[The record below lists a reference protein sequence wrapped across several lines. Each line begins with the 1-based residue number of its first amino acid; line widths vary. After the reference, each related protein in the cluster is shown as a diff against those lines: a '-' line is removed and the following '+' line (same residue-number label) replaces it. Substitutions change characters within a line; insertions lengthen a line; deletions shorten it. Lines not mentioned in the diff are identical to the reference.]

1 MLKYFVTTI
10 TIITALTIST
20 VPTHAQPNSTAT
32 PSDPAV
38 ILSLNR
44 AQNLAR
50 QAAES
55 ANGGLG
61 NYRAE
66 ALMHGPASLSPYMVN
81 SDGTIT
87 FTFKGRRPDSSDLTI
102 ESVVTVAQDASKIN
116 VNYNGP
122 IRTPK

>member
-1 MLKYFVTTI
+1 MLKHFVAALTMS
-10 TIITALTIST
+10 TALVVGILP
-20 VPTHAQPNSTAT
+20 VYAQPNPTET
-32 PSDPAV
+32 PSDPT
-38 ILSLNR
+38 ILLSLNR

-66 ALMHGPASLSPYMVN
+66 ASMYGPASLSPYVVN

-87 FTFKGRRPDSSDLTI
+87 FTIKGRRPNTSEFTV
-102 ESVVTVAQDASKIN
+102 ETVVTVAQDASKIN

-122 IRTPK
+122 TRTSK

>member
-1 MLKYFVTTI
+1 MLKRFIAI
-10 TIITALTIST
+10 TIFVGLTTSILP
-20 VPTHAQPNSTAT
+20 VLAQPNTTAT
-32 PSDPAV
+32 PSDPTV

-50 QAAES
+50 QAAEK

-66 ALMHGPASLSPYMVN
+66 ALMYGPASLSPYVVN

-87 FTFKGRRPDSSDLTI
+87 FTFKGRKPDSTTMTI
-102 ESVVTVAQDASKIN
+102 ESVVTVSPDASNIN

-122 IRTPK
+122 IRTTK

>member
-1 MLKYFVTTI
+1 MLKRLASTLTI
-10 TIITALTIST
+10 FAALTISSLP
-20 VPTHAQPNSTAT
+20 VHAQPNTSST
-32 PSDPAV
+32 PSDPIV

-50 QAAES
+50 QAAEK

-66 ALMHGPASLSPYMVN
+66 ALMHGPASLSPYVVN

-87 FTFKGRRPDSSDLTI
+87 FTFKGRRPDSTDLTI
-102 ESVVTVAQDASKIN
+102 ESVVTVSQDASSVN

-122 IRTPK
+122 IRTSK

>member
-1 MLKYFVTTI
+1 MLKHFAS
-10 TIITALTIST
+10 ALTIFAASMIST
-20 VPTHAQPNSTAT
+20 LPIQAQPNPASI

-50 QAAES
+50 QAAEK

-66 ALMHGPASLSPYMVN
+66 ASMHGPASLSPYVVN
-81 SDGTIT
+81 TDGTIT
-87 FTFKGRRPDSSDLTI
+87 FTFKGRQPDSTTLSI
-102 ESVVTVAQDASKIN
+102 ESVVTVPQDASNIN

-122 IRTPK
+122 IRTTK

>member
-1 MLKYFVTTI
+1 MLKHFVTAI
-10 TIITALTIST
+10 TIITALTVGTFPI
-20 VPTHAQPNSTAT
+20 HAQPNSTVT
-32 PSDPAV
+32 PSDPSV

-66 ALMHGPASLSPYMVN
+66 ASMHGPASLSPYVVN
-81 SDGTIT
+81 SDSSIT
-87 FTFKGRRPDSSDLTI
+87 FTFKGRRPDSSELTI
-102 ESVVTVAQDASKIN
+102 ETVVSVAQDASKIN

-122 IRTPK
+122 IRTSK

>member
-1 MLKYFVTTI
+1 MLKRFVSALTI
-10 TIITALTIST
+10 FAALTIST
-20 VPTHAQPNSTAT
+20 LPIDAQPNTSST

-50 QAAES
+50 QAAEK

-66 ALMHGPASLSPYMVN
+66 ASMHGPASASPYVVN

-87 FTFKGRRPDSSDLTI
+87 FTFKGRRPDSTDFTI
-102 ESVVTVAQDASKIN
+102 ESAVTVSQDASTIN

-122 IRTPK
+122 LRTTK

>member
-1 MLKYFVTTI
+1 MLKYLVTTI

-20 VPTHAQPNSTAT
+20 GPTYAQPNSTAA

-66 ALMHGPASLSPYMVN
+66 ALMHGPASLSPYIVN

-122 IRTPK
+122 IRTSK

>member
-1 MLKYFVTTI
+1 MLKYLVTTI

-20 VPTHAQPNSTAT
+20 VPIYAQPNSTAT
-32 PSDPAV
+32 PSDSAV